1 MRIAT
6 VLRKVPWRD
15 LATTAAPFFFA
26 FVIAILITVH
36 YLQPAPPTTLTI
48 TSGPD
53 GSAFRRAADK
63 YQKILAR
70 NGVRL
75 KVLPSEGSQDNLKRL
90 LDPNSKV
97 DIGFVQGGLAGAT
110 ETDGLFSLGSLFYE
124 PLYIFYRSPT
134 PIKKLSELRGRRIAI
149 GPDGSGTRALALALL
164 KANGIEAKD
173 TAQLTD
179 LSGKAVTLALLDRQI
194 DAAFMMSDSAA
205 PENTRELL
213 HAGDIRLFDVT
224 QVDAYIRRFRYLSKL
239 ELGPGTF
246 DLGSNIPSSPL
257 TLLAP
262 TVELVARAGLHPALS
277 DLLIEAAREVHG
289 RAGVLHVA
297 TEFPA
302 PLEHEYPISDD
313 AARFY
318 KSGKSFSYRFMP
330 FWLASLIDRILV
342 VLIPTLIVL
351 VPALRV
357 IPGIYSWRIRSR
369 IHRRYGELMAL
380 ERVTLQAATDA
391 EREPLRHRLEEID
404 RAVISLKIP
413 SAFADQVYVLREHIK
428 FVRERLAEVPAVK
441 SSGQPAPDTDLPQTA
456 KSPPS
461 IEHSDPTPS

>member
-6 VLRKVPWRD
+6 VLRRTSWRD
-15 LATTAAPFFFA
+15 LATTVAPFFFA

-48 TSGPD
+48 TGGPD

-70 NGVRL
+70 NGVTLR
-75 KVLPSEGSQDNLKRL
+75 VLPSEGSQDNLKRL

-110 ETDGLFSLGSLFYE
+110 ETNGLISLGSLFYE

-149 GPDGSGTRALALALL
+149 GPEGSGTRALALALL

-194 DAAFMMSDSAA
+194 DAAFMMSDSSA
-205 PENTRELL
+205 PENMRELL

-224 QVDAYIRRFRYLSKL
+224 QVDAYLRRFRYLSKL

-289 RAGVLHVA
+289 RPGLLHAA

-318 KSGKSFSYRFMP
+318 KSGKSFSYRYMP
-330 FWLASLIDRILV
+330 FWLATLVDRILV

-351 VPALRV
+351 VPALRL
-357 IPGIYSWRIRSR
+357 IPGLYSWRIRRR

-380 ERVTLQAATDA
+380 ERVTLQTATDA

-404 RAVISLKIP
+404 RAVINLKIP
-413 SAFADQVYVLREHIK
+413 AAFADQVYVLREHIK
-428 FVRERLAEVPAVK
+428 FVRERLAEAPVVK
-441 SSGQPAPDTDLPQTA
+441 SSG
-456 KSPPS
+456 
-461 IEHSDPTPS
+461 